1 MVFRY
6 FNLNLN
12 FNFKTLSRYMTN
24 PNYFIVYQD
33 LSRITYLKMAVIG
46 TLLLCFGLPFQNHA
60 QDFGEQGH
68 PMNKNTD
75 SREILNY
82 WGTTSD
88 ADQKFYESAYT
99 VLSSGKNSSYADLME
114 STLFNQLVESQG
126 RKILAG
132 PMLGQIKSDGAT
144 VWVRTLE
151 PAKIEV
157 EIEKEDGIVVFGP
170 AYSNFETDLSVE
182 IRIDG
187 LQSSSRYPYQ
197 LIVNDKDISPSTDQV
212 INTVPELG
220 TNQEVK
226 IAFGSCPHRWGLGNH
241 NLLEQIRNRGNHA
254 MLLLGDIAAQDRND
268 HLGLHRADYLL
279 RDFLPAWKD
288 FASKVPVYASWD
300 DHDYFDNDK
309 AGIPEGYTDKDR
321 EGVRGVF
328 QHSWVNPS
336 YGNESINQ
344 GIFTRDRVDP
354 FDIIMTDN
362 RFFRTGQKGS
372 FLGKSQM
379 DWLKEQLLD
388 CKGPFIILSCGTMWS
403 DYVSNGKDSWGVNDP
418 EGREEIFSF
427 IEENKI
433 SGVLLISGDRH
444 GARGFTIPRKSN
456 FGFYEFEAAS
466 LGARVG
472 PPAQDPSWDTQLYG
486 IDGEFAFGEFT
497 YHPSNEDPAVT
508 FRLVSEDGN
517 YLFEKT
523 INKGELTP

>member
-1 MVFRY
+1 MKWFNSY
-6 FNLNLN
+6 FK
-12 FNFKTLSRYMTN
+12 FKTLSSYMTN

-33 LSRITYLKMAVIG
+33 LIRITYLKMVFIG

-75 SREILNY
+75 NLEILNY

-99 VLSSGKNSSYADLME
+99 ILSSGKNSSYADLME
-114 STLFNQLVESQG
+114 STFFNQLVESQG

-170 AYSNFETDLSVE
+170 AYSNYETELSVE

-187 LQSSSRYPYQ
+187 LQSSSSYPYQ
-197 LIVNDKDISPSTDQV
+197 LIVNDRVISPSPDQV

-220 TNQEVK
+220 TNEEVK

-241 NLLEQIRNRGNHA
+241 QILEQIQNRENNA
-254 MLLLGDIAAQDRND
+254 MLLLGDIAVQDRND

-279 RDFLPAWKD
+279 RDFLPAWKS
-288 FASKVPVYASWD
+288 FASKTPVYASWD

-309 AGIPEGYTDKDR
+309 AGIPDDYTEEDR
-321 EGVRGVF
+321 AGVRKVF
-328 QHSWVNPS
+328 QYSWVNSS
-336 YGNESINQ
+336 YGDETNKE
-344 GIFTRDRVDP
+344 GIFTRERIGP

-362 RFFRTGQKGS
+362 RFYRTGKKGS

-418 EGREEIFSF
+418 EGREELFSF

-466 LGARVG
+466 LGARIG
-472 PPAQDPSWDTQLYG
+472 PPAKDPSWDTQLYG

-497 YHPSNEDPAVT
+497 YLPSKKDPAVV
-508 FRLVSEDGN
+508 FRLVGEGGN
-517 YLFEKT
+517 IIFERT
-523 INKGELTP
+523 IKKSELTP